1 MSPIGVHDLL
11 YRIPGVS
18 GTVDFELRQPELLHQ
33 IVHTSRMDRRRQFA
47 LNLAIL
53 SFFACAIA
61 LSAQQLTKRL
71 ILKDGN
77 YQPATQWQVKG
88 DRVRYYSAERSE
100 WEEIPTSMIDWA
112 ATEKFNH
119 DLETGA
125 ATAVGIGSQHPS
137 SEDEA
142 EQKAER
148 SKQPEVAPG
157 LKLPD
162 ADGVYLLDF
171 YRQKP
176 SLVEVTQSG
185 GELNK
190 NMTRNILRAAID
202 PIATSKQSI
211 EIKGPRAQVQAHETR
226 LALYVQVGQGDDEVT
241 DDKGQTKP
249 APPLASRYRIVRA
262 EKKKDSRV
270 VGNLKIAFYGKVS
283 QQGNWVPTKV
293 EPVTADW
300 ARVTPEKPLA
310 PGEYALVEMLG
321 GNQMNL
327 YVWDFGVDPAAPENP
342 PTWTAVQPKSPGASQ
357 TPALESRPH

>member
-1 MSPIGVHDLL
+1 MSRLCVA
-11 YRIPGVS
+11 S
-18 GTVDFELRQPELLHQ
+18 K
-33 IVHTSRMDRRRQFA
+33 
-47 LNLAIL
+47 LAIL
-53 SFFACAIA
+53 ALVLCVFA
-61 LSAQQLTKRL
+61 SPQQLTKRL

-100 WEEIPTSMIDWA
+100 WEEVPTSIVDWA

-125 ATAVGIGSQHPS
+125 ATAIGVGAQHLSP
-137 SEDEA
+137 EEQDEQQA
-142 EQKAER
+142 EQ

-162 ADGVYLLDF
+162 ADGVYLLDV
-171 YRQKP
+171 YKQKP
-176 SLVEVTQSG
+176 ALIEVTQSG

-211 EIKGPRAQVQAHETR
+211 EIKGPRATVQAHEAQPR
-226 LALYVQVGQGDDEVT
+226 LYVRTGQPDDDTVY
-241 DDKGQTKP
+241 DDKGRPKTP
-249 APPLASRYRIVRA
+249 PPLADRYRLVRA

-283 QQGNWVPTKV
+283 QQGNWVPTKI
-293 EPVTADW
+293 EALTADW
-300 ARVTPEKPLA
+300 AKVTPEKPLA

-327 YVWDFGVDPAAPENP
+327 YVWDFGVDPTAPENP
-342 PTWTAVQPKSPGASQ
+342 PTWTAVQPKATGASQ
-357 TPALESRPH
+357 TPA